1 MTDDRGEP
9 GLEHAT
15 PVWAVFGDLMAGL
28 LGAFVLVLVGVIG
41 MQLEL
46 TSRLEVETERR
57 QVEERRRI
65 AEEQRRNAESQRRR
79 AEEKRREALEQALAV
94 PLAAGRVTLTD
105 GRIGI
110 SGSVLF
116 ELNSDRLQP
125 EGERL
130 LESLVPLLA
139 DYLASRDEILM
150 VSGFTDD
157 QPVREGNRRFADNW
171 ELSAQRSLTVTRALI
186 AKGIPSSSVF
196 AAAFGAEQPVASN
209 SEPEGRA
216 SNRRVE
222 IAPVPRGGPAGQ
234 GSGG

>member
-1 MTDDRGEP
+1 MTGDRGEP
-9 GLEHAT
+9 GLEDAT

-46 TSRLEVETERR
+46 TSRLEAETERR
-57 QVEERRRI
+57 QR
-65 AEEQRRNAESQRRR
+65 AEEQRR
-79 AEEKRREALEQALAV
+79 EALEKALAV

-125 EGERL
+125 EGRQL

-186 AKGIPSSSVF
+186 AEGIPSASVF
-196 AAAFGAEQPVASN
+196 AAAFGAEQPVAPN